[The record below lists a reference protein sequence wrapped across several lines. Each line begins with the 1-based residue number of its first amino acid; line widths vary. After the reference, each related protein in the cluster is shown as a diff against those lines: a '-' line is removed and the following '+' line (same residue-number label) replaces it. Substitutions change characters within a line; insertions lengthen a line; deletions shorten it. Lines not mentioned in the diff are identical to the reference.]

1 MQEAALH
8 ISYTGCRAD
17 VCDFKESLD
26 FIDRY
31 PNLGNST
38 FFFILF
44 FFLLS
49 VYVNKLKLSLTICLF
64 PIQSTGACYKFNSSS
79 LEHYSVYTEPINTEL
94 KLKFLECLY
103 TESVYKQCHFSLGV
117 GQNLLYHMLA
127 FIWSQKSVNSLIR
140 KQILKAKLAVSPHA
154 VTDKYASSRFP
165 FHRNFSGNNTPFEHS
180 TCHAPFLYFQSC
192 PPVRFP
198 PDLQTNGNVIRTNI
212 LSVWFCFACLPGK
225 WKADLT
231 RSDRRLFLQK
241 GGGKKKNTHLKWNHK
256 HFCGL
261 AVECDDRSASAA
273 SLVMRS

>member
-8 ISYTGCRAD
+8 ISYTRCRAD
-17 VCDFKESLD
+17 VCDFNESLD

-38 FFFILF
+38 FFFLF
-44 FFLLS
+44 SFLLS
-49 VYVNKLKLSLTICLF
+49 VDVNKLKLSLTICLF

-180 TCHAPFLYFQSC
+180 TCHAPFLYFQPC

-198 PDLQTNGNVIRTNI
+198 PTCKQMEMSYGLTFFPYGFVSPACQANGKQISRGPTADCSSEKEEEKRKTHTRTRNEITNI
-212 LSVWFCFACLPGK
+212 SVAWLWNA
-225 WKADLT
+225 T
-231 RSDRRLFLQK
+231 TEVLQQ
-241 GGGKKKNTHLKWNHK
+241 H
-256 HFCGL
+256 
-261 AVECDDRSASAA
+261 R
-273 SLVMRS
+273 